1 MGTVNS
7 KTNGEAIQSTTGSDS
22 SSPRESIEA
31 PPEESPGFKWV
42 AGRRS
47 TLGDGVINKFVLPAD
62 DDLTDSRQILHF
74 CLRYIFQGNFQADV
88 IDLLE
93 DGIKVLDVGCGLG
106 QWTLEMAKDFPAS
119 TFFGTDL
126 DASVLPKPRN
136 GDMWPPN
143 VTFQIANTCQKLP
156 FPDNTFDYVFQRY
169 LTLDLTTKQ
178 WRKVIKELVRVT
190 KPGGWIELGR
200 LRLNMGG
207 AVGGGVDEVVFHIL
221 VRLDLDDHYS
231 RTRPALL
238 GPRPD
243 VCKLERQVPSSHLT
257 HLTPPAVLQLM
268 TSRNIDPR
276 LSPQLEQTLVS
287 AGLVDT
293 ASDFHSWPQFAG
305 RRFRELTLRSA
316 ELALEALRPEM
327 ARALGNLSPAGYDHM
342 AREALKELVGNKSW
356 LNVYWTVGR
365 KPESA
370 VAKRESW
377 LGGLG

>member
-1 MGTVNS
+1 MQSVAQTPERKVTENGPNPPTSSPHTNPPRPMGTVNS

-74 CLRYIFQGNFQADV
+74 CLRGWYQSAGR
-88 IDLLE
+88 
-93 DGIKVLDVGCGLG
+93 
-106 QWTLEMAKDFPAS
+106 WEMAKDFPAS

-207 AVGGGVDEVVFHIL
+207 AVGGNPTCAIGTEAR
-221 VRLDLDDHYS
+221 RLQIG
-231 RTRPALL
+231 T
-238 GPRPD
+238 
-243 VCKLERQVPSSHLT
+243 T
-257 HLTPPAVLQLM
+257 ILQLM